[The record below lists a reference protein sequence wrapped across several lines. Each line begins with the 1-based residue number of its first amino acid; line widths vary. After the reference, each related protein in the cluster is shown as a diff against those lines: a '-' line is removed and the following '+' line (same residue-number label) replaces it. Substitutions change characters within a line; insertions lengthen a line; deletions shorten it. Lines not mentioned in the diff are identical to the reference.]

1 MKTYVKILLIIT
13 IACGLIAWVRDS
25 FDIGHIART
34 LPFCSGNDVP
44 LSYTLGSIS
53 LVLLMFWGLRRLRKL
68 GQDNDD
74 QQDDSPTA
82 GSDNDEPRY
91 EYDNE
96 GYYEQDRHNS

>member
-1 MKTYVKILLIIT
+1 MKTYVKILIILM

-25 FDIGHIART
+25 FDIGHIARIF
-34 LPFCSGNDVP
+34 PGCSGSDVP

-53 LVLLMFWGLRRLRKL
+53 LVLLMFWGLRRLKKL

-74 QQDDSPTA
+74 QQDDSSTA

-91 EYDNE
+91 EYDSE
-96 GYYEQDRHNS
+96 GYYEQDQHNS